1 MGNPRNKN
9 INKSGQAPTKLTCQ
23 LKVIPI
29 DHGSAAKYLQSTHGR
44 LFIFDRGTSKYP
56 PTFVFLSLKQSAKSQ
71 EVVSNQYFNTQN
83 RIPLIPIPSEN
94 CEGDMTKNCL
104 FNLGSLMS
112 FIDLKVP
119 S

>member
-1 MGNPRNKN
+1 MGNPRNEN
-9 INKSGQAPTKLTCQ
+9 INKSGQSPTKLTCQ

-83 RIPLIPIPSEN
+83 RIPSSRYRRRTVRE
-94 CEGDMTKNCL
+94 TKNCL

>member
-9 INKSGQAPTKLTCQ
+9 INKSGQASTKLTCQ

-29 DHGSAAKYLQSTHGR
+29 DHGSAAKYLWSTHGR

-56 PTFVFLSLKQSAKSQ
+56 PAFVFLSLKLSAKSQ

-94 CEGDMTKNCL
+94 CEGDQKL
-104 FNLGSLMS
+104 FIQSWV
-112 FIDLKVP
+112 IDEFH
-119 S
+119 